1 MNYFHYFD
9 IALFWDI
16 TDTNAIPAFDYLIAM
31 KQNTHQFRLD
41 ISM

>member
-9 IALFWDI
+9 IALFSGI
-16 TDTNAIPAFDYLIAM
+16 TDTNAIPAFDYLVAA
-31 KQNTHQFRLD
+31 KQNTHQLRLE